1 MKKLLKSAA
10 LIALA
15 VAGPAL
21 AQTTARLPDADP
33 ALWVVKDKDTTI
45 YLFGTVHA
53 LDGKRD
59 WFNDEV
65 KAAYDSSKEVVFEI
79 LMPDAATAQATV
91 MRLAKNESGKGLSAL
106 LSAEQAKKLGAELA
120 SVGAPGTALDQFE
133 PWFAATQLAQIRF
146 MKKGIKPEHGVEAK
160 LREAA
165 QKDGKTLGEVES
177 FEWQMN
183 LFDTL
188 PKELQLAMITGYLDE
203 LDKGDEMMAKMMDS
217 WAAGDIDT
225 LSGIMNEALSKS
237 PELSKLLLADR
248 NARWADWIQ
257 KRMEKPGAVFM
268 AVGAGHLGGKDSVQ
282 QYLAKKGLKAERVKS

>member
-1 MKKLLKSAA
+1 MISKK
-10 LIALA
+10 ILA
-15 VAGPAL
+15 VAL
-21 AQTTARLPDADP
+21 AAVSLPSFLSAQAPLPDADP
-33 ALWVVKDKDTTI
+33 AMWVVKDKDTTI

-65 KAAYDSSKEVVFEI
+65 KTAYDASKEVVFEI
-79 LMPDAATAQATV
+79 LMPDAAKAQAAV
-91 MRLAKNESGKGLSAL
+91 MKLAVDTSGKGLSAQ
-106 LSAEQAKKLGAELA
+106 LSPEQAKKLGAELA

-183 LFDTL
+183 LFDNL
-188 PKELQLAMITGYLDE
+188 PKDLQLAMITGYLDE
-203 LDKGDEMMAKMMDS
+203 LEKGDEMIDKMMDS

-237 PELSKLLLADR
+237 PQLSKLLLADR
-248 NARWADWIQ
+248 NARWADWIE

-282 QYLAKKGLKAERVKS
+282 QFLAKKGLKAKRVKS

>member
-1 MKKLLKSAA
+1 MISKKILTVLLAAVSLPSFVSAQA
-10 LIALA
+10 
-15 VAGPAL
+15 P
-21 AQTTARLPDADP
+21 LPDADP
-33 ALWVVKDKDTTI
+33 AMWVVKDADTTI

-65 KAAYDSSKEVVFEI
+65 KTAYDASKEVVFEI
-79 LMPDAATAQATV
+79 LIPDPAKAQATILK
-91 MRLAKNESGKGLSAL
+91 LAKNEGGKGLSAML
-106 LSAEQAKKLGAELA
+106 TPEQAKKLGAELA
-120 SVGAPGTALDQFE
+120 SVGAPVTAFDQFE

-165 QKDGKTLGEVES
+165 LKDGKTLGEVES

-183 LFDTL
+183 LFDGL
-188 PKELQLAMITGYLDE
+188 PKEMQLAMITGYLDE
-203 LDKGDEMMAKMMDS
+203 FEKGDEMMDKMMVS

-257 KRMEKPGAVFM
+257 KRLDKPGAVFM

-282 QYLAKKGLKAERVKS
+282 DYLAKKGLKAVRVKS

>member
-1 MKKLLKSAA
+1 MISKK
-10 LIALA
+10 ILA
-15 VAGPAL
+15 VAL
-21 AQTTARLPDADP
+21 AAVSLPSFLSAQAPLPDADP
-33 ALWVVKDKDTTI
+33 AMWVVKDKDTTI

-65 KAAYDSSKEVVFEI
+65 KTAYDASKEVVFEI
-79 LMPDAATAQATV
+79 LMPDAAKAQAAV
-91 MRLAKNESGKGLSAL
+91 MKLAVDTSGKGLSAQ
-106 LSAEQAKKLGAELA
+106 LSPEQAKKLGAELA

-165 QKDGKTLGEVES
+165 QKDGKTLGEVEN

-183 LFDTL
+183 LFDNL
-188 PKELQLAMITGYLDE
+188 PKDLQLAMITGYLDE
-203 LDKGDEMMAKMMDS
+203 LEKGDEMIDKMMDS

-237 PELSKLLLADR
+237 PQLSKLLLADR
-248 NARWADWIQ
+248 NARWAHWIE

-282 QYLAKKGLKAERVKS
+282 QFLAKKGLKAKRVKS